1 MSGRK
6 IRRRKEKD
14 AKKKLA
20 KEIKQ
25 KMNMFD
31 QLGEECLACKESFDR
46 SNRDMVSSWTVVVR
60 QDEGKVNLYC
70 PSCWGAAQKVVK
82 EFADG

>member
-6 IRRRKEKD
+6 IRRKKEKD

-20 KEIKQ
+20 KEVKQ

-31 QLGEECLACKESFDR
+31 KLGDECLACRKSFDKT
-46 SNRDMVSSWTVVVR
+46 NREMVSSWTVIVR
-60 QDEGKVNLYC
+60 QQEDKVNLYC

-82 EFADG
+82 EHMDG